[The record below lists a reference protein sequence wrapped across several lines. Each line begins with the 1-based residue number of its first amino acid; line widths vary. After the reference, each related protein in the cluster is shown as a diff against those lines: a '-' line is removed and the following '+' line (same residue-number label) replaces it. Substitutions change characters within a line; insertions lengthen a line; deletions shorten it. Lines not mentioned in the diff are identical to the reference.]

1 MRDLFTAASADAL
14 KLLAQCLTYE
24 PRRRISAK
32 DALSHPYFF
41 ALPYPTH
48 PSKLPKTS
56 AQLAAAQRAL
66 DEADG
71 GNVEPDG
78 KGPGV
83 KARPPKRKLSE
94 ANELAASRNIARK
107 LDFGASAIGTPA

>member
-1 MRDLFTAASADAL
+1 MSFTTACGCEGEVRTCRL
-14 KLLAQCLTYE
+14 
-24 PRRRISAK
+24 
-32 DALSHPYFF
+32 
-41 ALPYPTH
+41 
-48 PSKLPKTS
+48 
-56 AQLAAAQRAL
+56 AL